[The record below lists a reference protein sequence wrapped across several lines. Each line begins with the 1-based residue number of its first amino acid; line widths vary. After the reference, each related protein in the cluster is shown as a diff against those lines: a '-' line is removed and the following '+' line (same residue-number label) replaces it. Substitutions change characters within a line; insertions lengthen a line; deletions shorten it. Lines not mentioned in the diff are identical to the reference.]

1 MVSGEK
7 CSSMIV
13 QHCIYDDPAAPGLK
27 RDLSFTIL
35 EKPPKYV
42 TFDNSKVT
50 VNNGFDTHLG

>member
-1 MVSGEK
+1 MVSRKK

-13 QHCIYDDPAAPGLK
+13 QHRIYDDPAAPGLK
-27 RDLSFTIL
+27 RDLFFTIF

-42 TFDNSKVT
+42 TFTNSKVA